1 MSLDISTLERLI
13 TEQDEGW
20 AISHARRLLDLID
33 RIGTGLDYD
42 VEALTWAAYLH
53 DWGAFAAYR
62 RDGVDHATRSAQIAR
77 DQYLPDVDLS
87 DTAKGLVL
95 EAIAR
100 HDYRDRLPVAST
112 EALLLREAD
121 MLDLIG
127 MIGISRELAWGP
139 NDLEVCYTR
148 IRSRRDGIRG
158 RFTLPTAREI
168 AERRL
173 ARMDT
178 CLGWFGDEVAGSD

>member
-1 MSLDISTLERLI
+1 MSLDIAAVERLI
-13 TEQDEGW
+13 AEHEEGW
-20 AISHARRLLDLID
+20 AILHARRLLDLID
-33 RIGTGLDYD
+33 RIGTGL
-42 VEALTWAAYLH
+42 
-53 DWGAFAAYR
+53 
-62 RDGVDHATRSAQIAR
+62 
-77 DQYLPDVDLS
+77 
-87 DTAKGLVL
+87 

-100 HDYRDRLPVAST
+100 HDYRDLLPVATT

-139 NDLEVCYTR
+139 NDLDVCYRR

-158 RFTLPTAREI
+158 RLSIPAAREI

-173 ARMDT
+173 SRMET
-178 CLGWFGDEVAGSD
+178 CLQWFADEVAGTD

>member
-1 MSLDISTLERLI
+1 MSLDIAAVERLI
-13 TEQDEGW
+13 AEHDEGW
-20 AISHARRLLDLID
+20 AILHARRLLDLVD

-62 RDGVDHATRSAQIAR
+62 RPDVDHATRSAQVAR
-77 DQYLPDVDLS
+77 TDLLPSVDLPEA
-87 DTAKGLVL
+87 TKAVVL

-100 HDYRDRLPVAST
+100 HDYRDPLPVATT

-139 NDLEVCYTR
+139 NDLDVCYRR

-158 RFTLPTAREI
+158 RLSIPAAREI

-173 ARMDT
+173 SRMET
-178 CLGWFGDEVAGSD
+178 CLQWFADEVAGTD